1 MRMVMT
7 VIVVAALLA
16 AFFVPVLA
24 MTPEPTHSNG
34 AAAEEPATEVEPVRL
49 LMAVLPGG
57 RVLEAVVAEGKDGAA
72 ILVILHRPGGSIVAV
87 MPW

>member
-1 MRMVMT
+1 MRLTVTVVVMAAL
-7 VIVVAALLA
+7 VAALFMPAWAL
-16 AFFVPVLA
+16 
-24 MTPEPTHSNG
+24 EPTHSNG
-34 AAAEEPATEVEPVRL
+34 AAAEEPAPEVEPVRL